1 MHTEIEIKVKIAH
14 SEKLMSF
21 LQEHGTFKF
30 ENQQVDEYYS
40 KSGTP
45 EDFLLVDPIK
55 KWLRLRTENGK
66 DSINYKNWIYNETG
80 TSNHCEEFESKV
92 ESLESVR
99 KILEA
104 LGYTNIVTVD
114 KLRKVYDYNDYEISI
129 DSVKDLGDYVEI
141 EYKGK
146 SDSETG
152 EVSTSESERITSEM
166 MKFLSELVGEILE
179 RDKRGY
185 PYGLLKQEGK
195 I

>member
-14 SEKLMSF
+14 GEKLMSF

-40 KSGTP
+40 KSGTS

-114 KLRKVYDYNDYEISI
+114 KLRRVYDYNDYEISI
-129 DSVKDLGDYVEI
+129 DSVKNLGDYVEI

-146 SDSETG
+146 PDLETG
-152 EVSTSESERITSEM
+152 EITTSESERITSEM

-179 RDKRGY
+179 RDKNGY